1 MSQRELY
8 FEFLDP
14 EQSDVFLVAPED
26 LEPFAAG
33 ARAAGLVVREI
44 GLRGCLDKAA
54 LLERVAAEL
63 EFPAGFGA
71 NWDAL
76 LDSLRDL
83 GWLPEGGVAL
93 LFAEAAGLR
102 EQAPADFAMLLEILD
117 EAASA
122 WRAAGSPFWALLGVG
137 EDLEA

>member
-1 MSQRELY
+1 MSQLY
-8 FEFLDP
+8 FEFGDP
-14 EQSDVFLVAPED
+14 EQGGVFLVAPED

-33 ARAAGLVVREI
+33 ARAAGLAVREI
-44 GLRGCLDKAA
+44 DLRGCLDKTA
-54 LLERVAAEL
+54 LLQRMAAAL

-83 GWLPEGGVAL
+83 GWLAEGGVAL
-93 LFAEAAGLR
+93 LFGETAGLR
-102 EQAPADFAMLLEILD
+102 GQAPADFAMLVEILE

-122 WRAAGSPFWALLGVG
+122 WRAAGLPFWALLAAA
-137 EDLEA
+137 DDFEA

>member
-1 MSQRELY
+1 MSRRELVL
-8 FEFLDP
+8 EFLDP
-14 EQSDVFLVAPED
+14 EQSGVFLVAAED

-33 ARAAGLVVREI
+33 ARAAGLAVREI
-44 GLRGCLDKAA
+44 DLRGCFDKAA
-54 LLERVAAEL
+54 LLERMAAML

-93 LFAEAAGLR
+93 LFVEAAGLR
-102 EQAPADFAMLLEILD
+102 ERAPADFAMLLEILD
-117 EAASA
+117 EAASG
-122 WRAAGSPFWALLGVG
+122 WRAAGLPFWALLAGA
-137 EDLEA
+137 EDFEA

>member
-1 MSQRELY
+1 MSRHELY

-14 EQSDVFLVAPED
+14 EQSGVFLVPPED

-33 ARAAGLVVREI
+33 ARAAGLAVREI
-44 GLRGCLDKAA
+44 DLRGCFDKAA
-54 LLERVAAEL
+54 LLERMAAVL

-83 GWLPEGGVAL
+83 GWLPDGGVAL
-93 LFAEAAGLR
+93 LFIGAAGLR
-102 EQAPADFAMLLEILD
+102 EDVSNLPDKD
-117 EAASA
+117 AASWQA
-122 WRAAGSPFWALLGVG
+122 YRDRVQDTADRFR
-137 EDLEA
+137 

>member
-1 MSQRELY
+1 MNERELY
-8 FEFLDP
+8 FEFRDP
-14 EQSDVFLVAPED
+14 EQSGVFLVAPED
-26 LEPFAAG
+26 FAPFAAG
-33 ARAAGLVVREI
+33 ARAAGLAVREVD
-44 GLRGCLDKAA
+44 LRDCRDKSA
-54 LLERVAAEL
+54 LLERIAADL

-102 EQAPADFAMLLEILD
+102 EQSPADFAMLLESLE
-117 EAASA
+117 EAASG
-122 WRAAGSPFWALLGVG
+122 WRAAGLPFWALLAAGA
-137 EDLEA
+137 DFDT